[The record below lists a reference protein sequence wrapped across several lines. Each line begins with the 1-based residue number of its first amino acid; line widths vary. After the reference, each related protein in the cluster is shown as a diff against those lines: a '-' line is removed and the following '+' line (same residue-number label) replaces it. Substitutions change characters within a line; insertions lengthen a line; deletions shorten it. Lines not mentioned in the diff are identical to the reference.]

1 MEKINKLYKEVF
13 APNGDVKC
21 CGRYKCMDL
30 IEACL
35 LYYKNNYN
43 EIIDFGN
50 LKTGFMN
57 IQNIQKFVFSD
68 VAKIE

>member
-1 MEKINKLYKEVF
+1 
-13 APNGDVKC
+13 
-21 CGRYKCMDL
+21 MDL

-68 VAKIE
+68 GAKIE